1 MNSAVDRRELIF
13 KALAGLAGGAIG
25 WIPVEL
31 ASHGHT
37 ITESESS
44 WTLVG
49 GFVSMS
55 ILAGLIGGAILAAE
69 GKTLELTRTVKRN
82 FLIGFVVCAIL
93 AIPENYY
100 SDLAFTAILSA
111 GGWGVGQPGSM
122 LYLFLGRLVGWT
134 LMGLMLGVGVGLA
147 SLSPKNIVKGA
158 AGGWVGGFVGGM
170 SFDLVGALSNTGL
183 FSRLIGLS
191 LIGLM
196 IGLFIGLVQELTKS
210 AWLVSEAGRIKGRQ
224 FRLEGTAAMIGRA
237 EENAVGLFGDPGV
250 QPRHAVIERRATG
263 YALKNL
269 AVQEGT
275 FVNGQRIE
283 TAELHDGDRI
293 RIGNYE
299 LSFHERQGAQAARL
313 ATQRASMRAAE
324 PMRTT
329 LQPSSGAVATTGAG
343 AAASAGA
350 AESSRAASATVA
362 ASANGPCLLGASG
375 ERFPLRVGAATTLGR
390 AVDNDI
396 VVNHA
401 SVSRHH
407 ATIDAVNGTFRLRD
421 LGSQNGTYVGA
432 ERVTE
437 ASIAE
442 GDQVKLG
449 DAAFTFHA

>member
-13 KALAGLAGGAIG
+13 KALAGLAGGAVG
-25 WIPVEL
+25 WLPVEL

-44 WTLVG
+44 WTLVS

-69 GKTLELTRTVKRN
+69 GKTLELTRAVRRR
-82 FLIGFVVCAIL
+82 FLIGFAVCAIL

-122 LYLFLGRLVGWT
+122 LYLILGRLVGWT
-134 LMGLMLGVGVGLA
+134 LMGLMLGIGVGLA
-147 SLSPKNIVKGA
+147 SLSPNNIVKGA
-158 AGGWVGGFVGGM
+158 AGGWVGGFVGGV
-170 SFDLVGALSNTGL
+170 SFDLVGRLSNTGL
-183 FSRLIGLS
+183 LSRLIGLS

-210 AWLVSEAGRIKGRQ
+210 AWLVSEAGRLKGRQ
-224 FRLEGTAAMIGRA
+224 FRLEGATAMIGRA
-237 EENAVGLFGDPGV
+237 EENAVGLFGDTCV

-299 LSFHERQGAQAARL
+299 LSFHLRQGAQAARL
-313 ATQRASMRAAE
+313 ATQAPPMRMAESMRT
-324 PMRTT
+324 P
-329 LQPSSGAVATTGAG
+329 P
-343 AAASAGA
+343 AAATAGVAASTGA
-350 AESSRAASATVA
+350 AESSTAAGANA
-362 ASANGPCLLGASG
+362 PSANGPCLLGSSG
-375 ERFPLRVGAATTLGR
+375 ERFPLRIGAATTLGR
-390 AVDNDI
+390 ALDNDI

-407 ATIDAVNGTFRLRD
+407 ASIKARNGAFRLRD

-437 ASIAE
+437 ASIAD

>member
-13 KALAGLAGGAIG
+13 KALAGLAGGAVG

-37 ITESESS
+37 ILESQST
-44 WTLVG
+44 WMLAA

-69 GKTLELTRTVKRN
+69 GKTLELSRAVKRR
-82 FLIGFVVCAIL
+82 FLIGFAVCALL

-122 LYLFLGRLVGWT
+122 LYLILGRLVGWT

-158 AGGWVGGFVGGM
+158 AGGWVGGFVGGV
-170 SFDLVGALSNTGL
+170 SFDLVGRLSNTGL
-183 FSRLIGLS
+183 LSRLIGLS

-224 FRLEGTAAMIGRA
+224 FRLEGATAMIGRA

-250 QPRHAVIERRATG
+250 QPRHAVIERRTTG

-299 LSFHERQGAQAARL
+299 LSFHQRQGAQGARL
-313 ATQRASMRAAE
+313 AAQRPPMRMAE
-324 PMRTT
+324 PMR
-329 LQPSSGAVATTGAG
+329 PAAATD
-343 AAASAGA
+343 AAASAGSA
-350 AESSRAASATVA
+350 QSSMAASATTT
-362 ASANGPCLLGASG
+362 ASANSPCLLGSSG
-375 ERFPLRVGAATTLGR
+375 ERFPLRIGTATTLGR
-390 AVDNDI
+390 ALDNDI

-407 ATIDAVNGTFRLRD
+407 ASIEARNGAFRLRD

-437 ASIAE
+437 APIAD
-442 GDQVKLG
+442 GDSVKLG

>member
-13 KALAGLAGGAIG
+13 KALAGLAGGAVG
-25 WIPVEL
+25 WLPVEL

-44 WTLVG
+44 WTLVS

-69 GKTLELTRTVKRN
+69 GKTLELTRAVRRR
-82 FLIGFVVCAIL
+82 FLIGFAVCAIL

-122 LYLFLGRLVGWT
+122 LYLILGRLVGWT

-147 SLSPKNIVKGA
+147 SLSPNNIVKGA
-158 AGGWVGGFVGGM
+158 AGGWVGGFVGGV
-170 SFDLVGALSNTGL
+170 SFDLVGRLSNTGL
-183 FSRLIGLS
+183 LSRLIGLS

-210 AWLVSEAGRIKGRQ
+210 AWLVSEAGRLKGRQ
-224 FRLEGTAAMIGRA
+224 FRLEGATAMIGRA
-237 EENAVGLFGDPGV
+237 EENAVGLFGDTGV

-299 LSFHERQGAQAARL
+299 LSFHLRQGAQAARL
-313 ATQRASMRAAE
+313 ATQAPPMRMAESMRT
-324 PMRTT
+324 P
-329 LQPSSGAVATTGAG
+329 P
-343 AAASAGA
+343 AAATAGVAASTGA
-350 AESSRAASATVA
+350 AESSTAAGANA
-362 ASANGPCLLGASG
+362 ASANGPCLLGSSG
-375 ERFPLRVGAATTLGR
+375 ERFPLRIGAATTLGR
-390 AVDNDI
+390 ALDNDI

-407 ATIDAVNGTFRLRD
+407 ASIEARNGAFRLRD

-437 ASIAE
+437 ASIAD

>member
-69 GKTLELTRTVKRN
+69 GKTLELTRTLKRN

-183 FSRLIGLS
+183 LSRLIGLS

-210 AWLVSEAGRIKGRQ
+210 AWLVSEAGRLKGRQ
-224 FRLEGTAAMIGRA
+224 FRLEGTTAMVGRA

-250 QPRHAVIERRATG
+250 QPRHAVIERRAAG

-283 TAELHDGDRI
+283 TTELHDGDRI

-313 ATQRASMRAAE
+313 ATQHASMRTVE
-324 PMRTT
+324 PMRT
-329 LQPSSGAVATTGAG
+329 PPHSSSSGASAD

-350 AESSRAASATVA
+350 AQSSMAAGANA
-362 ASANGPCLLGASG
+362 ASANSPCLLGSSG
-375 ERFPLRVGAATTLGR
+375 ERFPLRIGAATTLGR
-390 AVDNDI
+390 ALDNDI

-407 ATIDAVNGTFRLRD
+407 ASIEARNGAFRLRD

-437 ASIAE
+437 APIAD
-442 GDQVKLG
+442 GDKVKLG

>member
-1 MNSAVDRRELIF
+1 MNSAVDRRELTF
-13 KALAGLAGGAIG
+13 KALAGLAGGAVG
-25 WIPVEL
+25 WLPVEI

-37 ITESESS
+37 ITESEST

-69 GKTLELTRTVKRN
+69 GKPLELTRTVRRN
-82 FLIGFVVCAIL
+82 FLMGFVVCAIL

-122 LYLFLGRLVGWT
+122 LYLILGRLVGWT

-158 AGGWVGGFVGGM
+158 AGGWVGGFVGGV
-170 SFDLVGALSNTGL
+170 SFDLVGTLSNTGL

-210 AWLVSEAGRIKGRQ
+210 AWLVSEAGRLKGRQ
-224 FRLEGTAAMIGRA
+224 FRLEGATAMIGRA

-250 QPRHAVIERRATG
+250 QPRHAVIERRSTG

-283 TAELHDGDRI
+283 TAELNDGDRI
-293 RIGNYE
+293 RISNYE
-299 LSFHERQGAQAARL
+299 LSFHVRQGAQAARL
-313 ATQRASMRAAE
+313 AERRAPTRTAE

-329 LQPSSGAVATTGAG
+329 LQPSPGTVATTGTSAAAG
-343 AAASAGA
+343 AAQAPTAGVT
-350 AESSRAASATVA
+350 SAAST
-362 ASANGPCLLGASG
+362 NGPCLLGSSG
-375 ERFPLRVGAATTLGR
+375 ERFPLRIGAATTLGR

-407 ATIDAVNGTFRLRD
+407 ASIEARNGAFRLRD

-437 ASIAE
+437 ASIAD
-442 GDQVKLG
+442 GDKVKLG

>member
-69 GKTLELTRTVKRN
+69 GKTLELTRTLKRN

-158 AGGWVGGFVGGM
+158 AGGWG
-170 SFDLVGALSNTGL
+170 FDLVGALSNTGL
-183 FSRLIGLS
+183 LSRLIGLS

-210 AWLVSEAGRIKGRQ
+210 AWLVSEAGRLKGRQ
-224 FRLEGTAAMIGRA
+224 FRLEGTTAMVGRA

-250 QPRHAVIERRATG
+250 QPRHAVIERRAAG

-283 TAELHDGDRI
+283 TTELHDGDRI

-313 ATQRASMRAAE
+313 ATQRASMRMAE
-324 PMRTT
+324 PMR
-329 LQPSSGAVATTGAG
+329 PAAAAGAG
-343 AAASAGA
+343 ASAGA
-350 AESSRAASATVA
+350 AESSRAASATTA
-362 ASANGPCLLGASG
+362 ASANSPCLLGSSG
-375 ERFPLRVGAATTLGR
+375 ERFPLRIGAATTLGR
-390 AVDNDI
+390 ALDNDI

-407 ATIDAVNGTFRLRD
+407 ASIEARNGAFRLRD

-437 ASIAE
+437 APIAD
-442 GDQVKLG
+442 GDKVKLG

>member
-69 GKTLELTRTVKRN
+69 GKTLELTRAVRRR
-82 FLIGFVVCAIL
+82 FLIGFAVCAIL

-122 LYLFLGRLVGWT
+122 FYLILGRLVGWT

-158 AGGWVGGFVGGM
+158 AGGWVGGFVGGV
-170 SFDLVGALSNTGL
+170 SFDLVGRLSNTGL

-224 FRLEGTAAMIGRA
+224 FRLEGTTAMIGRA

-283 TAELHDGDRI
+283 TTELHDRDRI
-293 RIGNYE
+293 RIGSYE

-313 ATQRASMRAAE
+313 ATQRASMRTAE
-324 PMRTT
+324 PMGT
-329 LQPSSGAVATTGAG
+329 LPHALPAAGTAG

-350 AESSRAASATVA
+350 AQSSMAAAN
-362 ASANGPCLLGASG
+362 ANGPCLLGASG
-375 ERFPLRVGAATTLGR
+375 ERFPLRIGTATTLGR
-390 AVDNDI
+390 ALDNDI

-407 ATIDAVNGTFRLRD
+407 ASIDAVNGAFRLRD
-421 LGSQNGTYVGA
+421 LGSQNGTYVGV

-437 ASIAE
+437 ASIAD
-442 GDQVKLG
+442 GDMVKLG

>member
-1 MNSAVDRRELIF
+1 MNSAVDRRELTF
-13 KALAGLAGGAIG
+13 KALAGLAGGAVG
-25 WIPVEL
+25 WLPVEI

-37 ITESESS
+37 ITESEST

-69 GKTLELTRTVKRN
+69 GKPLELTRTVRRN
-82 FLIGFVVCAIL
+82 FLMGFVVCAIL

-122 LYLFLGRLVGWT
+122 LYLILGRLVGWT

-158 AGGWVGGFVGGM
+158 AGGWVGGFVGGV
-170 SFDLVGALSNTGL
+170 SFDLVGTLSNTGL

-210 AWLVSEAGRIKGRQ
+210 AWLVSEAGRLKGRQ
-224 FRLEGTAAMIGRA
+224 FRLEGATAMIGRA

-250 QPRHAVIERRATG
+250 QPRHAIIERRSTG

-283 TAELHDGDRI
+283 TAELNDGDRI
-293 RIGNYE
+293 RISNYE
-299 LSFHERQGAQAARL
+299 LSFHVRQGAQAARL
-313 ATQRASMRAAE
+313 ATQRAPMRAAE
-324 PMRTT
+324 PMRT
-329 LQPSSGAVATTGAG
+329 PAATAS
-343 AAASAGA
+343 AAAAVGA
-350 AESSRAASATVA
+350 AESSKAAGANA
-362 ASANGPCLLGASG
+362 GASANGPCLLGASG
-375 ERFPLRVGAATTLGR
+375 ERFPLRIGTATTLGR
-390 AVDNDI
+390 ALDNDI

-407 ATIDAVNGTFRLRD
+407 ASIEARNGAFRLRD

-437 ASIAE
+437 ASIAD

-449 DAAFTFHA
+449 DAAFIFHA

>member
-13 KALAGLAGGAIG
+13 KALAGLAGGAAG
-25 WIPVEL
+25 WLPVEL

-37 ITESESS
+37 ITESEST

-49 GFVSMS
+49 GFISMS

-69 GKTLELTRTVKRN
+69 GKTLELTRAVRRR

-122 LYLFLGRLVGWT
+122 FYLILGRLVGWT

-147 SLSPKNIVKGA
+147 SLSPRNIVKGA
-158 AGGWVGGFVGGM
+158 AGGWVGGFVGGV
-170 SFDLVGALSNTGL
+170 SFDLVGTLSNTGL

-210 AWLVSEAGRIKGRQ
+210 AWVVSEAGRIKGRQ
-224 FRLEGTAAMIGRA
+224 FRLEGTTAMIGRA
-237 EENAVGLFGDPGV
+237 EENAVGLFGDPAV

-283 TAELHDGDRI
+283 TAEIHDGDRI

-299 LSFHERQGAQAARL
+299 LSFHLRQGAQAARL
-313 ATQRASMRAAE
+313 AAQRPPMRMAE
-324 PMRTT
+324 PMR
-329 LQPSSGAVATTGAG
+329 PAAAAGAG
-343 AAASAGA
+343 ASAGA
-350 AESSRAASATVA
+350 AESSAAAGANAA
-362 ASANGPCLLGASG
+362 ASANGPCLLGSSG
-375 ERFPLRVGAATTLGR
+375 ERFPLRIGAATTLGR
-390 AVDNDI
+390 ALDNDI

-407 ATIDAVNGTFRLRD
+407 ASIEARNGAFRLRD
-421 LGSQNGTYVGA
+421 LGSQNGTYVGV

-437 ASIAE
+437 APIAD
-442 GDQVKLG
+442 GDKVKLG

>member
-13 KALAGLAGGAIG
+13 KALAGFAGGAVG
-25 WIPVEL
+25 WLPVEL

-37 ITESESS
+37 ITESQSS
-44 WTLVG
+44 WALVG

-69 GKTLELTRTVKRN
+69 GKTLELTRAVQRR

-122 LYLFLGRLVGWT
+122 FYLFLGRVIGWT

-147 SLSPKNIVKGA
+147 SLSPRNIAKGA
-158 AGGWVGGFVGGM
+158 AGGWVGGFVGGI
-170 SFDLVGALSNTGL
+170 SFDLVGSLSNTGL
-183 FSRLIGLS
+183 LSRFLGLS

-196 IGLFIGLVQELTKS
+196 SGLFIGLVQELTKS
-210 AWLVSEAGRIKGRQ
+210 AWLGSEAGRIKGRP
-224 FRLEGTAAMIGRA
+224 FRLEGTTAMIGRA
-237 EENAVGLFGDPGV
+237 QENAVGLFGDPGV
-250 QPRHAVIERRATG
+250 QPRHAVIERRAAG

-283 TAELHDGDRI
+283 TTELHDGDRI
-293 RIGNYE
+293 RIGNYD

-313 ATQRASMRAAE
+313 ATQRASMRTAE
-324 PMRTT
+324 PIRTA
-329 LQPSSGAVATTGAG
+329 PPVPPAIATAG

-350 AESSRAASATVA
+350 ARSSIAAASV
-362 ASANGPCLLGASG
+362 NGPCLLGASG
-375 ERFPLRVGAATTLGR
+375 ER
-390 AVDNDI
+390 
-396 VVNHA
+396 
-401 SVSRHH
+401 
-407 ATIDAVNGTFRLRD
+407 
-421 LGSQNGTYVGA
+421 
-432 ERVTE
+432 
-437 ASIAE
+437 
-442 GDQVKLG
+442 
-449 DAAFTFHA
+449 

>member
-13 KALAGLAGGAIG
+13 KALAGFAGGAVG
-25 WIPVEL
+25 WLPVEL

-37 ITESESS
+37 ITESQSS
-44 WTLVG
+44 WALVG

-69 GKTLELTRTVKRN
+69 GKTLELTRAVQRR

-122 LYLFLGRLVGWT
+122 FYLFLGRVIGWT

-147 SLSPKNIVKGA
+147 SLSPRNIVKGA
-158 AGGWVGGFVGGM
+158 AGGWVGGFVGGI
-170 SFDLVGALSNTGL
+170 SFDLVGSLSNTGL
-183 FSRLIGLS
+183 LSRFLGLS

-224 FRLEGTAAMIGRA
+224 FRLEGTTAMIGRA

-283 TAELHDGDRI
+283 TTELHDGDRI

-299 LSFHERQGAQAARL
+299 VSFHERQGAQAARL
-313 ATQRASMRAAE
+313 ATQRASMRTAE
-324 PMRTT
+324 PMRTP
-329 LQPSSGAVATTGAG
+329 LPVPPAVANAG
-343 AAASAGA
+343 EAASAGA
-350 AESSRAASATVA
+350 ARSSIAA

-375 ERFPLRVGAATTLGR
+375 ERFPLRIGTATTLGR
-390 AVDNDI
+390 ALDNDI

-407 ATIDAVNGTFRLRD
+407 ASIEARNGAFRLRD
-421 LGSQNGTYVGA
+421 LGSQNGTYVGV

-437 ASIAE
+437 APIAD
-442 GDQVKLG
+442 GDSVKLG

>member
-13 KALAGLAGGAIG
+13 KALAGLAGGAVG

-37 ITESESS
+37 ITESEST

-69 GKTLELTRTVKRN
+69 GKTLELTRTLKRN

-122 LYLFLGRLVGWT
+122 FYLILGRLVGWT

-147 SLSPKNIVKGA
+147 SLSPKNIVKGT
-158 AGGWVGGFVGGM
+158 AGGWVGGFVGGV
-170 SFDLVGALSNTGL
+170 SFDLVGRLSNTGL
-183 FSRLIGLS
+183 LSRLVGLS

-210 AWLVSEAGRIKGRQ
+210 AWLVSEAGRLKGRQ
-224 FRLEGTAAMIGRA
+224 FRLEGTTAMVGRA

-250 QPRHAVIERRATG
+250 QPRQAVIERRATG

-283 TAELHDGDRI
+283 TTELHDGDRI

-299 LSFHERQGAQAARL
+299 LSFHLRQGAQAGRL
-313 ATQRASMRAAE
+313 VTQRPSMPTVE
-324 PMRTT
+324 PMRT
-329 LQPSSGAVATTGAG
+329 PP
-343 AAASAGA
+343 AAATAGAGA
-350 AESSRAASATVA
+350 AESSTAAGANA
-362 ASANGPCLLGASG
+362 ASANGPCLLGSSG
-375 ERFPLRVGAATTLGR
+375 E
-390 AVDNDI
+390 
-396 VVNHA
+396 
-401 SVSRHH
+401 
-407 ATIDAVNGTFRLRD
+407 
-421 LGSQNGTYVGA
+421 
-432 ERVTE
+432 
-437 ASIAE
+437 
-442 GDQVKLG
+442 
-449 DAAFTFHA
+449 

>member
-1 MNSAVDRRELIF
+1 MNSAVDRRELTF
-13 KALAGLAGGAIG
+13 KALAGLASGAVG

-44 WTLVG
+44 WTLVS

-55 ILAGLIGGAILAAE
+55 VLAGLIGGAILAAE
-69 GKTLELTRTVKRN
+69 GKTLELTRAVRRR
-82 FLIGFVVCAIL
+82 FLIGFVVCGSL

-100 SDLAFTAILSA
+100 SDLAFTAILNA

-122 LYLFLGRLVGWT
+122 LYLILGRLVGWT

-147 SLSPKNIVKGA
+147 TLSPKNIVKGA
-158 AGGWVGGFVGGM
+158 AGGWVGGFVGGV
-170 SFDLVGALSNTGL
+170 SFDLVGTLSNTGL

-210 AWLVSEAGRIKGRQ
+210 AWLVSEAGRLRGRQ
-224 FRLEGTAAMIGRA
+224 FRLEGATAMIGRA
-237 EENAVGLFGDPGV
+237 EENAVGLFGDTGV

-283 TAELHDGDRI
+283 TADLHDGDRI

-299 LSFHERQGAQAARL
+299 LSFHLRQGAQAGRL
-313 ATQRASMRAAE
+313 ARQRPPMRMAE
-324 PMRTT
+324 PMRT
-329 LQPSSGAVATTGAG
+329 PPAAATAG

-350 AESSRAASATVA
+350 AQSSKAAGANAAASA
-362 ASANGPCLLGASG
+362 SGPCLLGSGG
-375 ERFPLRVGAATTLGR
+375 ERFPLRIGTATTLGR
-390 AVDNDI
+390 ALDNDI
-396 VVNHA
+396 VVNHS

-407 ATIDAVNGTFRLRD
+407 ASIEARNGAFRLRD

-432 ERVTE
+432 DRVTE
-437 ASIAE
+437 APIAD
-442 GDQVKLG
+442 GDMVKLG

>member
-1 MNSAVDRRELIF
+1 MNSAVDRRELTF
-13 KALAGLAGGAIG
+13 KALAGLAGGAVG
-25 WIPVEL
+25 WLPVEL

-37 ITESESS
+37 ITESEST

-55 ILAGLIGGAILAAE
+55 ILAGFIGGAILAAE
-69 GKTLELTRTVKRN
+69 GKTLELTHAVRRR

-100 SDLAFTAILSA
+100 SDVAFTAILSA

-122 LYLFLGRLVGWT
+122 LYLILGRLVGWT

-147 SLSPKNIVKGA
+147 TLSPKNIVKGA
-158 AGGWVGGFVGGM
+158 AGGWVGGFVGGV

-183 FSRLIGLS
+183 LSRLIGLS

-210 AWLVSEAGRIKGRQ
+210 AWLVSEAGRLKGRQ
-224 FRLEGTAAMIGRA
+224 FRLEGATAMIGRA

-250 QPRHAVIERRATG
+250 QPRHAVIERRAAG

-275 FVNGQRIE
+275 FLNGQRIE
-283 TAELHDGDRI
+283 TAELDDGDRI
-293 RIGNYE
+293 RISNYE
-299 LSFHERQGAQAARL
+299 LSFHVRQGAQAARL
-313 ATQRASMRAAE
+313 ATQRAPMRTAE

-329 LQPSSGAVATTGAG
+329 LQPSPGTLATTGTG
-343 AAASAGA
+343 AAASAPQASTAGDT
-350 AESSRAASATVA
+350 SAASNT
-362 ASANGPCLLGASG
+362 NGPCLLGASG
-375 ERFPLRVGAATTLGR
+375 ERFPLRIGAATTLGR
-390 AVDNDI
+390 ALDNDI

-407 ATIDAVNGTFRLRD
+407 ASIEARNGAFRLRD

-437 ASIAE
+437 ASIAD
-442 GDQVKLG
+442 GDKVKLG

>member
-1 MNSAVDRRELIF
+1 
-13 KALAGLAGGAIG
+13 
-25 WIPVEL
+25 
-31 ASHGHT
+31 
-37 ITESESS
+37 
-44 WTLVG
+44 
-49 GFVSMS
+49 
-55 ILAGLIGGAILAAE
+55 
-69 GKTLELTRTVKRN
+69 
-82 FLIGFVVCAIL
+82 
-93 AIPENYY
+93 
-100 SDLAFTAILSA
+100 
-111 GGWGVGQPGSM
+111 M
-122 LYLFLGRLVGWT
+122 LYLILGRLVGWT

-158 AGGWVGGFVGGM
+158 AGGWVGGFVGGV
-170 SFDLVGALSNTGL
+170 SFDLVGRLSNTGL
-183 FSRLIGLS
+183 LSRLIGLS

-224 FRLEGTAAMIGRA
+224 FRLEGATAMIGRA

-250 QPRHAVIERRATG
+250 QPRHAVIERRTTG

-299 LSFHERQGAQAARL
+299 LSFHQRQGAQGARL
-313 ATQRASMRAAE
+313 AAQRPPMRMAE
-324 PMRTT
+324 PMR
-329 LQPSSGAVATTGAG
+329 PAAATD

-350 AESSRAASATVA
+350 AESSRAASATTA
-362 ASANGPCLLGASG
+362 ASADGPCLLGSSG
-375 ERFPLRVGAATTLGR
+375 ERFPLRIGTATTLGR
-390 AVDNDI
+390 ALDNDI

-407 ATIDAVNGTFRLRD
+407 ASIEARNGAFRLRD

-437 ASIAE
+437 APIAD
-442 GDQVKLG
+442 GDKVKLG

>member
-1 MNSAVDRRELIF
+1 MKSAVDRRELIF
-13 KALAGLAGGAIG
+13 KALAGLAGGAVG

-37 ITESESS
+37 VTESESS

-55 ILAGLIGGAILAAE
+55 ILAGCIGGAILAAE
-69 GKTLELTRTVKRN
+69 GKTLELTRAVKRR
-82 FLIGFVVCAIL
+82 FLIGFAVCAIL

-100 SDLAFTAILSA
+100 SDLAFTAILNA

-122 LYLFLGRLVGWT
+122 FYLILGRLVGWT

-158 AGGWVGGFVGGM
+158 AGGWVGGFVGGV
-170 SFDLVGALSNTGL
+170 SFDLVGRLSNTGL
-183 FSRLIGLS
+183 LSRLIGLS

-224 FRLEGTAAMIGRA
+224 FRLEGATAMIGRA

-250 QPRHAVIERRATG
+250 QPRHAVIERRAAG

-283 TAELHDGDRI
+283 TTELHDGDRI

-313 ATQRASMRAAE
+313 ATQRASMRTVE
-324 PMRTT
+324 PMRMAEPTR
-329 LQPSSGAVATTGAG
+329 PAAAAGAG
-343 AAASAGA
+343 ASAGA
-350 AESSRAASATVA
+350 AESSRAASATTT
-362 ASANGPCLLGASG
+362 ASANGPCLLG
-375 ERFPLRVGAATTLGR
+375 
-390 AVDNDI
+390 
-396 VVNHA
+396 
-401 SVSRHH
+401 
-407 ATIDAVNGTFRLRD
+407 
-421 LGSQNGTYVGA
+421 
-432 ERVTE
+432 
-437 ASIAE
+437 
-442 GDQVKLG
+442 
-449 DAAFTFHA
+449 

>member
-13 KALAGLAGGAIG
+13 KALAGLAGGAAG
-25 WIPVEL
+25 WLPVEL

-37 ITESESS
+37 ITESEST

-49 GFVSMS
+49 GFISMS

-69 GKTLELTRTVKRN
+69 GKTLELTRAVRRR

-122 LYLFLGRLVGWT
+122 FYLILGRLVGWT

-147 SLSPKNIVKGA
+147 SLSPRNIVKGA
-158 AGGWVGGFVGGM
+158 AGGWVGGFVGGV
-170 SFDLVGALSNTGL
+170 SFDLVGTLSNTGL

-210 AWLVSEAGRIKGRQ
+210 AWVVSEAGRIKGRQ
-224 FRLEGTAAMIGRA
+224 FRLEGTTAMIGRA
-237 EENAVGLFGDPGV
+237 EENAVGLFGDPAV

-283 TAELHDGDRI
+283 TAEIHDGDRI

-299 LSFHERQGAQAARL
+299 LSFHLRQGAQAARL
-313 ATQRASMRAAE
+313 PAQRPPMRMAE
-324 PMRTT
+324 PMR
-329 LQPSSGAVATTGAG
+329 PAAAAGAG
-343 AAASAGA
+343 ASAGA
-350 AESSRAASATVA
+350 AESSAAAGANAA
-362 ASANGPCLLGASG
+362 ASANGPCLLGSSG
-375 ERFPLRVGAATTLGR
+375 ERFPLRIGAATTLGR
-390 AVDNDI
+390 ALDNDI

-407 ATIDAVNGTFRLRD
+407 ASIEARNGAFRLRD
-421 LGSQNGTYVGA
+421 LGSQNGTYVGV

-437 ASIAE
+437 APIAD
-442 GDQVKLG
+442 GDKVKLG

>member
-13 KALAGLAGGAIG
+13 KALAGLAGGAVG
-25 WIPVEL
+25 WLPVEL

-44 WTLVG
+44 WTLVS

-69 GKTLELTRTVKRN
+69 GKTLELTRAVRRR
-82 FLIGFVVCAIL
+82 FLIGFAVCAIL

-122 LYLFLGRLVGWT
+122 LYLILGRLVGWT

-147 SLSPKNIVKGA
+147 SLSPNNIVKGA
-158 AGGWVGGFVGGM
+158 AGGWVGGFVGGV
-170 SFDLVGALSNTGL
+170 SFDLVGRLSNTGL
-183 FSRLIGLS
+183 LSRLIGLS

-210 AWLVSEAGRIKGRQ
+210 AWLVSEAGRLKGRQ
-224 FRLEGTAAMIGRA
+224 FRLEGATAMIGRA
-237 EENAVGLFGDPGV
+237 EENAVGLFGDTGV

-299 LSFHERQGAQAARL
+299 LSFHLRQGAQAARL
-313 ATQRASMRAAE
+313 ATQAPPMRMAESMRT
-324 PMRTT
+324 P
-329 LQPSSGAVATTGAG
+329 P
-343 AAASAGA
+343 AAATAGVAASTGA
-350 AESSRAASATVA
+350 AESSTAAGANP
-362 ASANGPCLLGASG
+362 ASANGPCLLGSSG
-375 ERFPLRVGAATTLGR
+375 ERFPLRIGAATTLGR
-390 AVDNDI
+390 ALDNDI

-407 ATIDAVNGTFRLRD
+407 ASIEARNGAFRLRD

-437 ASIAE
+437 ASIAD

>member
-13 KALAGLAGGAIG
+13 KALAGFAGGAVG

-44 WTLVG
+44 WTLAA

-69 GKTLELTRTVKRN
+69 GKTLELTRAVRRR
-82 FLIGFVVCAIL
+82 FLIGFGVCAIL

-122 LYLFLGRLVGWT
+122 FYLFLGRVIGWT

-147 SLSPKNIVKGA
+147 SLSPRNIVKGA
-158 AGGWVGGFVGGM
+158 AGGWVGGFVGGI
-170 SFDLVGALSNTGL
+170 SFDLVGSLSNTGL
-183 FSRLIGLS
+183 LSRFLGLS

-224 FRLEGTAAMIGRA
+224 FRLEGTTAMIGRA
-237 EENAVGLFGDPGV
+237 EENAVGLFGDPAV
-250 QPRHAVIERRATG
+250 QPRHAVIERRTTG

-283 TAELHDGDRI
+283 TTELHDGDRV

-313 ATQRASMRAAE
+313 ATQRSSMRTVE
-324 PMRTT
+324 PMRT
-329 LQPSSGAVATTGAG
+329 PPPVPPVAATAG

-350 AESSRAASATVA
+350 AQSSVAASATTT
-362 ASANGPCLLGASG
+362 ASTNGPCLLGASG
-375 ERFPLRVGAATTLGR
+375 QRFPLRIGTATTLGR
-390 AVDNDI
+390 ALDNDI

-407 ATIDAVNGTFRLRD
+407 ASIEARNGAFRLRD
-421 LGSQNGTYVGA
+421 LGSQNGTYVGV

-437 ASIAE
+437 ASIAD
-442 GDQVKLG
+442 GDSVKLG

>member
-13 KALAGLAGGAIG
+13 KALAGLAGGAAG
-25 WIPVEL
+25 WLPVEL

-37 ITESESS
+37 ITESEST

-49 GFVSMS
+49 GFISMS

-69 GKTLELTRTVKRN
+69 GKTLELTRAVRRR

-122 LYLFLGRLVGWT
+122 FYLILGRLVGWT

-147 SLSPKNIVKGA
+147 SLSPRNIVKGA
-158 AGGWVGGFVGGM
+158 AGGWVGGFVGGV
-170 SFDLVGALSNTGL
+170 SFDLVGTLSNTGL

-210 AWLVSEAGRIKGRQ
+210 AWVVSEAGRIKGRQ
-224 FRLEGTAAMIGRA
+224 FRLEGTTAMIGRA
-237 EENAVGLFGDPGV
+237 EENAVGLFGDPAV

-283 TAELHDGDRI
+283 TAEIHDGDRI

-299 LSFHERQGAQAARL
+299 LSFHLRQGAQAARL
-313 ATQRASMRAAE
+313 AAQRPPMRMAE
-324 PMRTT
+324 PMR
-329 LQPSSGAVATTGAG
+329 PAAAAGAG
-343 AAASAGA
+343 ASAGA
-350 AESSRAASATVA
+350 AESSAAAGANAA
-362 ASANGPCLLGASG
+362 ASANGPCLLGSSG
-375 ERFPLRVGAATTLGR
+375 ERFPLRIGAATTLGR
-390 AVDNDI
+390 ALDNDI

-407 ATIDAVNGTFRLRD
+407 ASIEARNGAFRLRD

-437 ASIAE
+437 APIAD
-442 GDQVKLG
+442 GDKVKLG

>member
-69 GKTLELTRTVKRN
+69 GKTLELTRTLKRN

-183 FSRLIGLS
+183 LSRLIGLS

-210 AWLVSEAGRIKGRQ
+210 AWLVSEAGRLKGRQ
-224 FRLEGTAAMIGRA
+224 FRLEGTTAMVGRA

-250 QPRHAVIERRATG
+250 QPRHAVIERRAAG

-283 TAELHDGDRI
+283 TTELHDGDRI

-313 ATQRASMRAAE
+313 ATQRASMRTVE
-324 PMRTT
+324 PMRT
-329 LQPSSGAVATTGAG
+329 PPHSSSSGASAD
-343 AAASAGA
+343 AAASAGSA
-350 AESSRAASATVA
+350 QSSMAASATTT
-362 ASANGPCLLGASG
+362 ASANGPCLLGSSG
-375 ERFPLRVGAATTLGR
+375 ERFPLRIGAATTLGR
-390 AVDNDI
+390 ALDNDI

-407 ATIDAVNGTFRLRD
+407 ASIEARNGAFRLRD
-421 LGSQNGTYVGA
+421 LGSQNGTYVGV

-437 ASIAE
+437 ASIAD
-442 GDQVKLG
+442 GDSVKLG

>member
-1 MNSAVDRRELIF
+1 MVRMNSAVDRRELIF

-69 GKTLELTRTVKRN
+69 GKTLELTRTLKRN

-158 AGGWVGGFVGGM
+158 AGGWVGGFVGGV
-170 SFDLVGALSNTGL
+170 SFDLVGRLSNTGL
-183 FSRLIGLS
+183 LSRLIGLS

-224 FRLEGTAAMIGRA
+224 FRLEGATAMIGRA

-250 QPRHAVIERRATG
+250 QPRHAVIERRTTG

-299 LSFHERQGAQAARL
+299 LNFHERQGAQAARL
-313 ATQRASMRAAE
+313 ATQRPSMRMAE
-324 PMRTT
+324 PMR
-329 LQPSSGAVATTGAG
+329 PAAATG
-343 AAASAGA
+343 AAASPGA
-350 AESSRAASATVA
+350 AESSRAASATTA
-362 ASANGPCLLGASG
+362 ASANSPCLLGSSG
-375 ERFPLRVGAATTLGR
+375 ERFPLRIGTATTLGR
-390 AVDNDI
+390 ALDNDI

-407 ATIDAVNGTFRLRD
+407 ASIEARNGAFRLRA
-421 LGSQNGTYVGA
+421 LGSQNGTYVGV

-437 ASIAE
+437 ASIAD
-442 GDQVKLG
+442 GDSVKLG

>member
-13 KALAGLAGGAIG
+13 KALAGLAGGAVG
-25 WIPVEL
+25 WLPVEL

-44 WTLVG
+44 WTLVS

-69 GKTLELTRTVKRN
+69 GKTLELTRAVRRR
-82 FLIGFVVCAIL
+82 FLIGFAVCAIL

-122 LYLFLGRLVGWT
+122 LYLILGRLVGWT

-147 SLSPKNIVKGA
+147 SLSPNNIVKGA
-158 AGGWVGGFVGGM
+158 AGGWVGGFVGGV
-170 SFDLVGALSNTGL
+170 SFDLVGRLSNTGL
-183 FSRLIGLS
+183 LSRLIGLS

-210 AWLVSEAGRIKGRQ
+210 AWLVSEAGRLKGRQ
-224 FRLEGTAAMIGRA
+224 FRLEGATAMIGRA
-237 EENAVGLFGDPGV
+237 EENAVGLFGDTGV

-299 LSFHERQGAQAARL
+299 LSFHLRQGAQAARL
-313 ATQRASMRAAE
+313 ATQAPPMRMAESMRT
-324 PMRTT
+324 P
-329 LQPSSGAVATTGAG
+329 P
-343 AAASAGA
+343 AAATAGVAASTGA
-350 AESSRAASATVA
+350 AESSTAAGANA
-362 ASANGPCLLGASG
+362 PSANGPCLLGSSG
-375 ERFPLRVGAATTLGR
+375 ERFPLRIGAATTLGR
-390 AVDNDI
+390 ALDNDI

-407 ATIDAVNGTFRLRD
+407 ASIEARNGAFRLRD

-437 ASIAE
+437 ASIAD

>member
-1 MNSAVDRRELIF
+1 MNSAVDRRELVF

-69 GKTLELTRTVKRN
+69 GKTLDLTRAVRRR
-82 FLIGFVVCAIL
+82 FLIGFAVCAIL

-122 LYLFLGRLVGWT
+122 VYLILGRLVGWT

-147 SLSPKNIVKGA
+147 SLSPRNIAKGA
-158 AGGWVGGFVGGM
+158 AGGWVGGFVGGI
-170 SFDLVGALSNTGL
+170 SFDLVGSLSNTGL
-183 FSRLIGLS
+183 LSRFLGLS

-224 FRLEGTAAMIGRA
+224 FRLEGTTAMIGRA

-250 QPRHAVIERRATG
+250 QARHAVIERRATG

-283 TAELHDGDRI
+283 TTELHAGDRI

-313 ATQRASMRAAE
+313 ATQRASMRTAE
-324 PMRTT
+324 PMRAPPHVPPAAATA
-329 LQPSSGAVATTGAG
+329 GAV
-343 AAASAGA
+343 ASAGA
-350 AESSRAASATVA
+350 AQSSMAASATTA
-362 ASANGPCLLGASG
+362 ASANGPCLLGSSG
-375 ERFPLRVGAATTLGR
+375 ERFPLRIGAATTLGR
-390 AVDNDI
+390 ALDNDI

-407 ATIDAVNGTFRLRD
+407 ATIDAVNGAFRLRD

>member
-69 GKTLELTRTVKRN
+69 GKTLELTRAVKRR
-82 FLIGFVVCAIL
+82 FLIGFGVCAIL

-122 LYLFLGRLVGWT
+122 FYLILGRLVGWT

-183 FSRLIGLS
+183 LSRLIGLS

-210 AWLVSEAGRIKGRQ
+210 AWLVSEAGRLKGRQ
-224 FRLEGTAAMIGRA
+224 FRLEGTTAMVGRA

-250 QPRHAVIERRATG
+250 QPRHAVIERRAAG

-283 TAELHDGDRI
+283 TTELHDGDRI

-299 LSFHERQGAQAARL
+299 LSFHARQGAQAARL
-313 ATQRASMRAAE
+313 ATQRPPMRMAE
-324 PMRTT
+324 PMR
-329 LQPSSGAVATTGAG
+329 PAAATG

-350 AESSRAASATVA
+350 AESSRAASATT
-362 ASANGPCLLGASG
+362 ASANGPCLLGSSG
-375 ERFPLRVGAATTLGR
+375 ERFPLRIGAATTLGR
-390 AVDNDI
+390 ALDNDI

-407 ATIDAVNGTFRLRD
+407 ASIEARNGAFRLRD

-437 ASIAE
+437 ASIAD
-442 GDQVKLG
+442 GDKVKLG